1 MTLMTP
7 VKSFKSNESVAQDLP
22 LPPWATNM
30 QMMSPL
36 LFAYEEGPDPL
47 EPSVGKKQHGVGG
60 KAVVFFFKGV
70 KLTWLAGKSTLC
82 ILFYPFVLYHLE
94 SHSLF
99 FEYK

>member
-1 MTLMTP
+1 MDMFFCDLTSKKGRDLNRGHFFLPILGGDQMTLMTP

-60 KAVVFFFKGV
+60 KAVVFF
-70 KLTWLAGKSTLC
+70 
-82 ILFYPFVLYHLE
+82 
-94 SHSLF
+94 
-99 FEYK
+99 